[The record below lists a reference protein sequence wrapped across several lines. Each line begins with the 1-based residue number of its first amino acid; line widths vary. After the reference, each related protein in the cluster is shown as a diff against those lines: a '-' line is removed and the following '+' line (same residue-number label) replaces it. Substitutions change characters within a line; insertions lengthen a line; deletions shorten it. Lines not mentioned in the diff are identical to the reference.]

1 MEDNLLFELQDCIK
15 NWLKNE
21 EILKVKRNEVK
32 ELNIKKKE
40 FEELILN
47 KMNMLKINIVNLS
60 SGGKIQKSVR
70 KSKRNLKKNELIDN
84 IYSILQ
90 NNELSDKLIKS
101 LDDAKPC
108 IEKEKISLKK

>member
-1 MEDNLLFELQDCIK
+1 MEDNLLYELQDFVK

-21 EILKVKRNEVK
+21 EILKVKRNEIK
-32 ELNIKKKE
+32 DLNIKKKE
-40 FEELILN
+40 FEESILN

-60 SGGKIQKSVR
+60 SGGKIEKSIR
-70 KSKRNLKKNELIDN
+70 KSKRNLKKNELIEN

-108 IEKEKISLKK
+108 VEKEKISLKK

>member
-1 MEDNLLFELQDCIK
+1 MEDNLLYELQDFVK

-21 EILKVKRNEVK
+21 EILKVKRNEIK
-32 ELNIKKKE
+32 DLNIKKKE
-40 FEELILN
+40 FEESILN

-60 SGGKIQKSVR
+60 SGGKIEKSVR
-70 KSKRNLKKNELIDN
+70 KSKRNLKKNELIEN

-108 IEKEKISLKK
+108 VEKEKISLKK